1 VEGTKQ
7 EYVKKTVQGEMMIG
21 TTGNILI
28 QTCPINTHVVL
39 RLRVAGLATEDPDCV
54 TEIMR
59 RADAGVELLHG
70 GMIKRRRSENMKLYF
85 EQINAQLVH
94 VNSVRRMKSCKKEQH
109 KK

>member
-1 VEGTKQ
+1 MEGTKQ

-94 VNSVRRMKSCKKEQH
+94 VR
-109 KK
+109 